1 MSTEDINPRYLDLE
15 VWGNVEALKALQ
27 QGQMDAVAA
36 VQPALPAIA
45 AAVDDAAPRLRR
57 GGRLI
62 YVGAGTSGRIGVQDG
77 AELAPTFNWPREQLA
92 FVMAGG
98 DSALL
103 RPVEGAE
110 DSGDAGA
117 ARMDELGVSA
127 DDVVIGVAASGRTPF
142 TVDAVRRARQRGAM
156 TIGLANNAGAPLLQA
171 SEHPILID
179 TGPEPI
185 AGSTRLQAG
194 TAQKVVLNLFSTLT
208 MVRLGRVYRGMM
220 IDMRPTNA
228 KLRQRAVRIVA
239 AIAGCAEDVAAA
251 ALARAQ
257 GDLKLAALLSR
268 GVADLAA
275 KAALAKHDGNLRLAM
290 AELGLSG

>member
-1 MSTEDINPRYLDLE
+1 MSTEDINPRSLDLE
-15 VWGNVEALKALQ
+15 VWGNVEALKALV
-27 QGQMDAVAA
+27 QGQMAA
-36 VQPALPAIA
+36 VTAIDPALPAIA
-45 AAVDDAAPRLRR
+45 AAVDDAVPRLRR
-57 GGRLI
+57 GGRLV

-77 AELAPTFNWPREQLA
+77 AELTPTFNWPREQLA

-98 DSALL
+98 DGALV
-103 RPVEGAE
+103 RSVEGAE
-110 DSGDAGA
+110 DSDSGAG
-117 ARMDELGVSA
+117 RMDELGVGA

-142 TVDAVRRARQRGAM
+142 TVDAVRRARERGAM
-156 TIGLANNAGAPLLQA
+156 TMGLANNAGAPLLQA

-220 IDMRPTNA
+220 VDMRPTNV

-239 AIAGCAEDVAAA
+239 AIAGCAEDAAVA
-251 ALARAQ
+251 ALARAD
-257 GDLKLAALLSR
+257 GDVKLAALLAR
-268 GVADLAA
+268 GVDDAEA
-275 KAALAKHDGNLRLAM
+275 KAALAKHEGNLRLAI
-290 AELGLSG
+290 AELG

>member
-1 MSTEDINPRYLDLE
+1 MMSTEDINPRYLDLE
-15 VWGNVEALKALQ
+15 VWGNVEALRALQ

-98 DSALL
+98 DGALL

-127 DDVVIGVAASGRTPF
+127 AAVVIGVAASGRTPF
-142 TVDAVRRARQRGAM
+142 TVAAVRRARQRGAM
-156 TIGLANNAGAPLLQA
+156 TMGLANNSDAPLLQA

-194 TAQKVVLNLFSTLT
+194 TAQKVALNLFSTLT

-220 IDMRPTNA
+220 VDMRPTNA

-257 GDLKLAALLSR
+257 GDLKLGA
-268 GVADLAA
+268 V
-275 KAALAKHDGNLRLAM
+275 
-290 AELGLSG
+290 